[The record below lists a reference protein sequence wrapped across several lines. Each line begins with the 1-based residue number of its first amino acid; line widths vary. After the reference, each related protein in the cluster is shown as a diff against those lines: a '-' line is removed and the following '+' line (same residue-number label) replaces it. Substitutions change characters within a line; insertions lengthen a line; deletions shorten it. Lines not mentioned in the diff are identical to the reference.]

1 MKIIFA
7 EDKETVIDIKG
18 YPNKWPY
25 TDKQEDINILNRQY
39 T

>member
-1 MKIIFA
+1 MEII
-7 EDKETVIDIKG
+7 EDKNHIIIGIKG